1 MMPAQDYIPID
12 QNWLGNAGNL
22 WTTPW
27 VDKPSDRVIV
37 DPIILSHAATLFRK
51 NAGYFYTNPDE
62 AVRMVCAACELYDVT
77 PVGHFLYADYWGADY
92 GAELKIQTN
101 APPGITNRPIKTPED
116 VDKFEVLSTEELVKG
131 PTLTTHYKALDTVKN
146 EYPQMFA
153 PITQLG
159 GTMEVA
165 TNWAAIED
173 VFMWMITEP
182 ELVDKLCIK
191 AGDHMVNACK
201 ATAERYGA
209 NVMITGSVIASG
221 DLMDREQ
228 IKRFSYQPVSRA
240 VRKVLN
246 AGAGPG
252 VYYHLCGNHT
262 DDYELWRD
270 APMSPFTIVQIGYDG
285 QNIFPTSKLVEA
297 FGDRCTCFGTVDT
310 KLVDRGTPAQ
320 VYAQAKEQVL
330 AGKDSPRGFI
340 LGTACECPT
349 NAPPVNVHALVRA
362 AKDFGKYEKF

>member
-1 MMPAQDYIPID
+1 MPAEDYTPID
-12 QNWLGNAGNL
+12 KDWIENAGKL

-37 DPIILSHAATLFRK
+37 DPIILSHAAALFRK
-51 NAGYFYTNPDE
+51 NAGYFYSNPEE

-77 PVGHFLYADYWGADY
+77 PVGHYLYADYWGADY
-92 GAELKIQTN
+92 GAEMKVQAN
-101 APPGITNRPIKTPED
+101 APPGITKRPFKTPED
-116 VDKFEVLSTEELVKG
+116 VDKLEVLSPEELAKG
-131 PTLTTHYKALDTVKN
+131 PTLTTHFRALDTVQK

-153 PITQLG
+153 PITQLAG
-159 GTMEVA
+159 AMEVA
-165 TNWAAIED
+165 TNWVAIED

-182 ELVDKLCIK
+182 EVVDKLCAK
-191 AGDHMVNACK
+191 ASDHMVNACQ
-201 ATAERYGA
+201 ATYNRYGS

-221 DLMDREQ
+221 DLMERDQ
-228 IKRFSYQPVSRA
+228 IKRFNYKPVTRA
-240 VRKVLN
+240 VRKVMN

-252 VYYHLCGNHT
+252 IYYHLCGNHS
-262 DDYELWRD
+262 DDYDMWKD
-270 APMSPFTIVQIGYDG
+270 APMSPFTIVQVGYEG
-285 QNIFPTSKLVEA
+285 QNIFPTSKLVKH

-320 VYAQAKEQVL
+320 VYAQAKEQVS

-349 NAPPVNVHALVRA
+349 NAPPVNVHALVKA